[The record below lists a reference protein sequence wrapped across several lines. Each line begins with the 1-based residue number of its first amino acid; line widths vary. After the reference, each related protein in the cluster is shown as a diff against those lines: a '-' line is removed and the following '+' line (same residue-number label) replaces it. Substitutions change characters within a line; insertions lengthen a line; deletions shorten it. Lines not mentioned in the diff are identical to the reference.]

1 MVSPKALMRYNALL
15 ENKKFNA
22 LILILFFL
30 PGVPKDILT
39 YVVGLSGKIT
49 KTYFTQMMLARFP
62 SIAASAIAGNAA
74 ANGDYR
80 AFLIIYGLLG
90 IIGLIGI
97 IIHTNIVNNK
107 SHHHMR

>member
-1 MVSPKALMRYNALL
+1 MLFRSNALL

-74 ANGDYR
+74 ANGDIR
-80 AFLIIYGLLG
+80 SFLIIYGVIG
-90 IIGLIGI
+90 IIGFIGI
-97 IIHTNIVNNK
+97 IIHSKIAK
-107 SHHHMR
+107 S